1 MVTDSTKRVLA
12 IIVSFAGPSGL
23 EQWNQ
28 KLGELFAAHSAGTAI
43 ETRIVA

>member
-1 MVTDSTKRVLA
+1 VA
-12 IIVSFAGPSGL
+12 ILVSFAGPSGL

-28 KLGELFAAHSAGTAI
+28 KLAELFAAHCAAKKI